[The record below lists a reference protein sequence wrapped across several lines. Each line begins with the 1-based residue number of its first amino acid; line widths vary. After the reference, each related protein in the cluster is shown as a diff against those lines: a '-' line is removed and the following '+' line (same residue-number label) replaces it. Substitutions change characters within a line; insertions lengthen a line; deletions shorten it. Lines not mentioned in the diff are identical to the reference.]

1 MVVIVELLVA
11 GGCVVTGWKGGCSRA
26 GDGAA
31 ARAHVI
37 IVDYFQMR
45 KLLGEEMQINA
56 RHTRVIETYWSCC
69 CCCMVRSSAGPCSP
83 LGD

>member
-11 GGCVVTGWKGGCSRA
+11 GGCVVTGRKGGCSRA

-37 IVDYFQMR
+37 IVDG
-45 KLLGEEMQINA
+45 LVVVA
-56 RHTRVIETYWSCC
+56 VW
-69 CCCMVRSSAGPCSP
+69 
-83 LGD
+83 